1 MVDTT
6 TSMTNLLQI
15 EGEPMSEP
23 DWQAIMDSK
32 SYTLEEVKEMLRKWG
47 VEIPP
52 DDEDYAFE
60 GADKDDYTFE
70 EQYENSYIEEGL
82 E

>member
-6 TSMTNLLQI
+6 ISMMNLLQI
-15 EGEPMSEP
+15 EGELMSEP

-32 SYTLEEVKEMLRKWG
+32 SYTLEEVKEMLKKRG
-47 VEIPP
+47 VEIP
-52 DDEDYAFE
+52 DVGDYE
-60 GADKDDYTFE
+60 GDFE

>member
-1 MVDTT
+1 MEGTT
-6 TSMTNLLQI
+6 ISMTNLTQI
-15 EGEPMSEP
+15 EGELMSEP

-32 SYTLEEVKEMLRKWG
+32 SYTLEEVKEMMRKRG
-47 VEIPP
+47 VEIP
-52 DDEDYAFE
+52 DVGDYE
-60 GADKDDYTFE
+60 GDFE

>member
-1 MVDTT
+1 
-6 TSMTNLLQI
+6 MTNHSQI

-32 SYTLEEVKEMLRKWG
+32 SYTLEEVKEMLKKRG
-47 VEIPP
+47 VEIP
-52 DDEDYAFE
+52 DVEDYE
-60 GADKDDYTFE
+60 GDFE

>member
-1 MVDTT
+1 MPIDMMNQTQTEEV
-6 TSMTNLLQI
+6 Q
-15 EGEPMSEP
+15 MSEP

-32 SYTLEEVKEMLRKWG
+32 SYTLEEVKEMMRKRG
-47 VEIPP
+47 VEIP
-52 DDEDYAFE
+52 DVEDYE
-60 GADKDDYTFE
+60 GDFE

>member
-1 MVDTT
+1 MEGTT
-6 TSMTNLLQI
+6 ISMTNLTQI

-32 SYTLEEVKEMLRKWG
+32 SYTLEEVKEMLKKRG
-47 VEIPP
+47 VEIP
-52 DDEDYAFE
+52 DVGDYE
-60 GADKDDYTFE
+60 GDFE

>member
-1 MVDTT
+1 MEAIT
-6 TSMTNLLQI
+6 TSMTNHSQI

-32 SYTLEEVKEMLRKWG
+32 SYTLEEVKEMLKKRG
-47 VEIPP
+47 VEIP
-52 DDEDYAFE
+52 DVGDYE
-60 GADKDDYTFE
+60 GDFE

>member
-1 MVDTT
+1 MEGTT
-6 TSMTNLLQI
+6 TSMMNLLQI
-15 EGEPMSEP
+15 EGELMSEP

-32 SYTLEEVKEMLRKWG
+32 SYTLEEVKEMLKKRG
-47 VEIPP
+47 VEIP
-52 DDEDYAFE
+52 DVGDYE
-60 GADKDDYTFE
+60 GDFE

>member
-1 MVDTT
+1 MEGMP
-6 TSMTNLLQI
+6 TSMMNLLQI
-15 EGEPMSEP
+15 EGELMSEP

-32 SYTLEEVKEMLRKWG
+32 SYTLEEVKEMMRKRG
-47 VEIPP
+47 VEIP
-52 DDEDYAFE
+52 DVGDYE
-60 GADKDDYTFE
+60 GDFE

>member
-1 MVDTT
+1 MEGTT
-6 TSMTNLLQI
+6 ISMTNHTQI

-32 SYTLEEVKEMLRKWG
+32 SYTLEEVKEMLKKRG
-47 VEIPP
+47 VEIP
-52 DDEDYAFE
+52 DVGDYE
-60 GADKDDYTFE
+60 GDFE

>member
-1 MVDTT
+1 
-6 TSMTNLLQI
+6 
-15 EGEPMSEP
+15 MSEP

-32 SYTLEEVKEMLRKWG
+32 SYTLEEVKEMLKKRG
-47 VEIPP
+47 VEIP
-52 DDEDYAFE
+52 DVGDYE
-60 GADKDDYTFE
+60 GDFE

>member
-1 MVDTT
+1 M
-6 TSMTNLLQI
+6 MNLLQI
-15 EGEPMSEP
+15 EGELMSEP

-32 SYTLEEVKEMLRKWG
+32 SYTLEEVKEMMRKRG
-47 VEIPP
+47 VEIP
-52 DDEDYAFE
+52 DVGDYE
-60 GADKDDYTFE
+60 GDFE

>member
-1 MVDTT
+1 MPIDMMNQTQTEEV
-6 TSMTNLLQI
+6 Q
-15 EGEPMSEP
+15 MSER

-32 SYTLEEVKEMLRKWG
+32 SYTLEEVKEMLRKRG
-47 VEIPP
+47 VVIE
-52 DDEDYAFE
+52 E
-60 GADKDDYTFE
+60 GDKDDYTFE

>member
-1 MVDTT
+1 MEGTT

-15 EGEPMSEP
+15 EGELMSEP

-32 SYTLEEVKEMLRKWG
+32 SYTLEEVKEMLKKRG
-47 VEIPP
+47 VEIP
-52 DDEDYAFE
+52 DDGDYE
-60 GADKDDYTFE
+60 GDFE

>member
-6 TSMTNLLQI
+6 ISMMNLLQI
-15 EGEPMSEP
+15 EGELMSEP

-32 SYTLEEVKEMLRKWG
+32 SYTLEEVKEMLKKRG
-47 VEIPP
+47 VEIP
-52 DDEDYAFE
+52 DDGDYE
-60 GADKDDYTFE
+60 GYFE

>member
-1 MVDTT
+1 
-6 TSMTNLLQI
+6 MTNHSQI

-32 SYTLEEVKEMLRKWG
+32 SYTLEEVKEMLKKRG
-47 VEIPP
+47 VEIP
-52 DDEDYAFE
+52 DVGDYE
-60 GADKDDYTFE
+60 GDFE

>member
-1 MVDTT
+1 MEGTT

-15 EGEPMSEP
+15 EGELMSEP

-32 SYTLEEVKEMLRKWG
+32 SYTLEEVKEMLKKRG
-47 VEIPP
+47 VEIP
-52 DDEDYAFE
+52 DVGDYE
-60 GADKDDYTFE
+60 GDFE

>member
-1 MVDTT
+1 MEGTT
-6 TSMTNLLQI
+6 ISMMNLLQI
-15 EGEPMSEP
+15 EGELMSEP

-32 SYTLEEVKEMLRKWG
+32 SYTLEEVKEMLKKRG
-47 VEIPP
+47 VEIP
-52 DDEDYAFE
+52 DVGDYE
-60 GADKDDYTFE
+60 GDFE

>member
-1 MVDTT
+1 MEGTT
-6 TSMTNLLQI
+6 ISIMNLLQI
-15 EGEPMSEP
+15 EGELMSEP

-32 SYTLEEVKEMLRKWG
+32 SYTLEEVKDMLKKRG
-47 VEIPP
+47 VEIP
-52 DDEDYAFE
+52 DVGDYE
-60 GADKDDYTFE
+60 GDFE

>member
-6 TSMTNLLQI
+6 ISMTNLLQI
-15 EGEPMSEP
+15 EGELMSEP

-32 SYTLEEVKEMLRKWG
+32 SYTLEEVKEMLKKRG
-47 VEIPP
+47 VEIP
-52 DDEDYAFE
+52 DVGDYE
-60 GADKDDYTFE
+60 GDFE

>member
-1 MVDTT
+1 MEGMP
-6 TSMTNLLQI
+6 TSMMNLLQI
-15 EGEPMSEP
+15 EGELMSEP

-32 SYTLEEVKEMLRKWG
+32 SYTLEEVKEMLKKRG
-47 VEIPP
+47 VEIP
-52 DDEDYAFE
+52 DVGDYE
-60 GADKDDYTFE
+60 GDFE

>member
-1 MVDTT
+1 
-6 TSMTNLLQI
+6 
-15 EGEPMSEP
+15 MSEP

-32 SYTLEEVKEMLRKWG
+32 SYTLEEVKEMLKKRG
-47 VEIPP
+47 VEIP
-52 DDEDYAFE
+52 DVEDYE
-60 GADKDDYTFE
+60 GDFE

>member
-1 MVDTT
+1 MVDMP

-15 EGEPMSEP
+15 EGELMSEP

-32 SYTLEEVKEMLRKWG
+32 SYTLEEVKEMMRKRG
-47 VEIPP
+47 VEIP
-52 DDEDYAFE
+52 DVGDYE
-60 GADKDDYTFE
+60 GDFE

>member
-6 TSMTNLLQI
+6 TSMTNQTQI
-15 EGEPMSEP
+15 EGELMSEP

-32 SYTLEEVKEMLRKWG
+32 SYTLEEVKEMLKKRG
-47 VEIPP
+47 VEIP
-52 DDEDYAFE
+52 DVEDYE
-60 GADKDDYTFE
+60 GDFE

>member
-1 MVDTT
+1 MEGTT

-15 EGEPMSEP
+15 EGELMSEP

-32 SYTLEEVKEMLRKWG
+32 SYTLEEVKEMMRKRG
-47 VEIPP
+47 VEIP
-52 DDEDYAFE
+52 DVGDYE
-60 GADKDDYTFE
+60 GDFE

>member
-1 MVDTT
+1 
-6 TSMTNLLQI
+6 
-15 EGEPMSEP
+15 MSEP

-32 SYTLEEVKEMLRKWG
+32 SYTLEEVKEMMRKRG
-47 VEIPP
+47 VEIPDFDVQQP
-52 DDEDYAFE
+52 DYEEDV
-60 GADKDDYTFE
+60 DNDDHTFE

>member
-1 MVDTT
+1 
-6 TSMTNLLQI
+6 MTNHLVIGGQV
-15 EGEPMSEP
+15 MKDT

-32 SYTLEEVKEMLRKWG
+32 SYTLEEVKEMLRKRG
-47 VEIPP
+47 VVIE
-52 DDEDYAFE
+52 E
-60 GADKDDYTFE
+60 GDKDDYTFE

>member
-15 EGEPMSEP
+15 EGELMSEP

-32 SYTLEEVKEMLRKWG
+32 SYTLEEVKEMMRKRG
-47 VEIPP
+47 VEIP
-52 DDEDYAFE
+52 DVGDYE
-60 GADKDDYTFE
+60 GDFE

>member
-1 MVDTT
+1 M
-6 TSMTNLLQI
+6 
-15 EGEPMSEP
+15 EP

-32 SYTLEEVKEMLRKWG
+32 SYTLEEVKEMLRKRG
-47 VEIPP
+47 VVIE
-52 DDEDYAFE
+52 E
-60 GADKDDYTFE
+60 GDKDDYTFE

>member
-1 MVDTT
+1 MEGMP
-6 TSMTNLLQI
+6 TSMMNLLQI
-15 EGEPMSEP
+15 EGELMSEP

-32 SYTLEEVKEMLRKWG
+32 SYTLEEVKEMLKKRG
-47 VEIPP
+47 VEIP
-52 DDEDYAFE
+52 DDGDYE
-60 GADKDDYTFE
+60 GDFE

>member
-1 MVDTT
+1 MEGTT
-6 TSMTNLLQI
+6 TSMMNLLQI
-15 EGEPMSEP
+15 EGELMSEP

-32 SYTLEEVKEMLRKWG
+32 SYTLEEVKEMLRKRG
-47 VEIPP
+47 VVIE
-52 DDEDYAFE
+52 E
-60 GADKDDYTFE
+60 GDKDDYTFE

>member
-1 MVDTT
+1 MEGTT
-6 TSMTNLLQI
+6 ISMMNLLQI
-15 EGEPMSEP
+15 EGELMSEP

-32 SYTLEEVKEMLRKWG
+32 SYTLEEVKEMMRKRG
-47 VEIPP
+47 VEIP
-52 DDEDYAFE
+52 DVGDYE
-60 GADKDDYTFE
+60 GDFE